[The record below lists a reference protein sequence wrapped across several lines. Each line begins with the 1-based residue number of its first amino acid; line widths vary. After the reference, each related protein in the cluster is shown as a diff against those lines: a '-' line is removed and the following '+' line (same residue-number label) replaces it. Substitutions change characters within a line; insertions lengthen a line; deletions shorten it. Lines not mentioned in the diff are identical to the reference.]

1 MWFISRIQRLFNIWK
16 STNVIYHNNEMKE
29 KTIISIDA
37 EKLFDEIQ
45 HIFMINKLGIAGNSH
60 DIIKIIYPS
69 YHHISAQYV

>member
-1 MWFISRIQRLFNIWK
+1 
-16 STNVIYHNNEMKE
+16 MKE

>member
-45 HIFMINKLGIAGNSH
+45 HIFMINKLGIAGNYH